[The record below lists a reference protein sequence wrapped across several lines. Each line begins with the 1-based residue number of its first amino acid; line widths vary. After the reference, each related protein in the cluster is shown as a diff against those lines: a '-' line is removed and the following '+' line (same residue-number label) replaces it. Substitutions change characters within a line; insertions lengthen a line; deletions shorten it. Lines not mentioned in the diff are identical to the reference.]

1 MDGAGKHNRKR
12 GDPSS
17 ERQYIPPLI
26 CRFYNGC
33 VHIYIYVCVSVDK
46 GHHSLRCSVVKAL
59 RCKKLVPKKSPSGS
73 PCGQLTGH
81 LSTPNSFRNSLGEIW
96 DRWVFFEEYH
106 AKHTNLEV
114 I

>member
-1 MDGAGKHNRKR
+1 MGLE
-12 GDPSS
+12 SIIVS
-17 ERQYIPPLI
+17 EETQAQKDSIYPPLI

-59 RCKKLVPKKSPSGS
+59 RCKKLVPKKSLS
-73 PCGQLTGH
+73 GH
-81 LSTPNSFRNSLGEIW
+81 LSTPNCHSETVWEKYGTGG
-96 DRWVFFEEYH
+96 VFFEEYH